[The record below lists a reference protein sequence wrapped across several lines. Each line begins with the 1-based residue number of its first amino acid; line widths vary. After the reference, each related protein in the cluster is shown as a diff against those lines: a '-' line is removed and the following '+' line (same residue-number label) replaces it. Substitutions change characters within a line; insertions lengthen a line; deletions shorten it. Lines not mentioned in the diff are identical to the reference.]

1 MKLRLFWK
9 ILIGFWITFICIMEG
24 TWLVFAL
31 YGPNQTRLERAGERA
46 RSQVTMLAVAARY
59 GGEKGLQEALQSWHA
74 DDRPYINV
82 EKLPDDAAR
91 IDGADGIEMASNKAG
106 DVVATV
112 AAADHSSFRL
122 TYDLSRIRARIQPPG
137 PFDVPWEFVALGLAG
152 GLGFSAIL
160 AWYLSRPI
168 QRLRRGFDQLAGGDL
183 GVRLEPAMGRRRDEI
198 ADLARDFDVMA
209 ARLQQL
215 VAAREQLLHDVSH
228 ELRSPLARLQVAIG
242 LARQN
247 PQRLAATLDR
257 VEAEAERLDEL
268 VGEVLTLSR
277 AESGVPQL
285 DDYFDLDGLVRKVVE
300 DAQFEAQAS
309 GVRIAVNDAVAT
321 AGDVDPVIRGNAE
334 LIRRALENIVRNA
347 LHHSQGGQVVT
358 VGIEADRTARQ
369 FVIRVADQGPGVAPE
384 ALSRI
389 FDPFVRIDHE
399 AAGRG
404 AGAATGS
411 GAAGFGLGLA
421 IARRAVLAHDGSI
434 EAQNGAR
441 NGLIVIIRL
450 PFNPRP
456 VDVAELD

>member
-1 MKLRLFWK
+1 MRLRLFWK
-9 ILIGFWITFICIMEG
+9 ILIGFWVTFICIMEG

-59 GGEKGLQEALQSWHA
+59 GGERGLQEALQSWHA

-82 EKLPDDAAR
+82 ERLPDDAVR
-91 IDGADGIEMASNKAG
+91 IDGASGFEMASNKTG
-106 DVVATV
+106 DVVATIS
-112 AAADHSSFRL
+112 AADHSSFRL
-122 TYDLSRIRARIQPPG
+122 TYDLSRIRARMQPPG
-137 PFDVPWEFVALGLAG
+137 PFDVPWEFVLLGLMG
-152 GLGFSAIL
+152 GLGFSAAL
-160 AWYLSRPI
+160 AWYLSQPI

-277 AESGVPQL
+277 AESGVPQH
-285 DDYFDLDGLVRKVVE
+285 DDYFDLEGLVRKVAE

-309 GVRIAVNDAVAT
+309 GVRITVEEAAR
-321 AGDVDPVIRGNAE
+321 GGEVDPVIRGNAE

-358 VGIEADRTARQ
+358 VGIAPDHAARQ

-384 ALSRI
+384 ALSKI
-389 FDPFVRIDHE
+389 FDPFVRVDHD
-399 AAGRG
+399 AAGRIVG
-404 AGAATGS
+404 TTT
-411 GAAGFGLGLA
+411 GFGLGLA

-434 EAQNGAR
+434 EARNGVQK
-441 NGLIVIIRL
+441 GLIVIIRL